1 MVPMNLTDNGS
12 QGEPSTSG
20 EVAPMRPS
28 LAFVL
33 VARCAA
39 GLADLSPWRNEDD
52 EWFHLS
58 ALLMAVLLGALLLGI
73 A

>member
-1 MVPMNLTDNGS
+1 V
-12 QGEPSTSG
+12 
-20 EVAPMRPS
+20 
-28 LAFVL
+28 
-33 VARCAA
+33 VARFAA
-39 GLADLSPWRNEDD
+39 GLADVCPWRNEDD